1 MKKGP
6 ARIFTMVWAAVMIA
20 VISSTATL
28 LISGRAGGHNDDSHW
43 VSQSEY
49 DAIQRY
55 SRLDKIRDTLLKD
68 YYQEL
73 DESKLLLG
81 AIRGMTESIG
91 DPYTFYYTPEEMTR
105 ANEDAA
111 GLYHGIGVLI
121 QASEDGFI
129 RVLRVFPDTPA
140 EQSGIQ
146 AGDLIIAV
154 EGTPISGE
162 DGRTYND
169 AVNKIRGKDGTSV
182 TLSVRRGADELQ
194 IEVMRAMV
202 NVSYVEYSMLEGNI
216 GYVSISQ
223 FSGNAAERFGEA
235 LDYFHAHEA
244 AGIVIDVRSN
254 PGGLLDQVVS
264 IADGILPSG
273 VIVYVKERDGTRTDY
288 YSDEAMYDVPVAVLV
303 NGMSASASEILASS
317 VQAFD
322 RGVIVGET
330 TYGKGVVQTLLT
342 YDEDGAGL
350 QLTTSSYYD
359 ALDRSIHG
367 VGVQPDVEVALTAD
381 RIPLDPDPEAD
392 NQLAAAIEAV
402 QKQIDERA
410 LASSQAS

>member
-273 VIVYVKERDGTRTDY
+273 VIVYVKERDGTRMDY

>member
-43 VSQSEY
+43 VNQSEY

-264 IADGILPSG
+264 IADRILPSG
-273 VIVYVKERDGTRTDY
+273 VIVYVKERDGTRMDY